1 MNKTIL
7 ITGAG
12 TGIGRDAAFA
22 LVARG
27 HRVLATTFDE
37 PQAVALRAE
46 CKARKQTLE
55 VFKLDITSQAD
66 REKALDFEI
75 DVLINN
81 AAIGDSGSLAEVD
94 VNRIRQTF
102 EVNVFAMLELT
113 QVVLRGMIAR
123 QRGTVL
129 FVSSIAGRIPVP
141 FLMPYSMSKFA
152 LSAAGAALRVEMDE
166 LGCNIHA
173 ALIEPGAIHTG
184 FNQSMNDRKYE
195 WMGETSYFK
204 GQTASMRVKEARIFR
219 WLEARSTGSIVK
231 QLVKAAEAR
240 RPRLRYVA
248 PWAQGAMVRL
258 ARIFGARFF
267 YRNTHDYSPFFTHRF
282 AGAAPGRRVPLC
294 LQGTAQPG
302 GGPARGSQPH
312 GHRYT
317 ENLARGTARWLV
329 WRGVAHAGRPTHGAV
344 HGGGCGQAIVCL

>member
-102 EVNVFAMLELT
+102 EVNVFATLELT

-141 FLMPYSMSKFA
+141 FLMPYSMTKFA

-166 LGCNIHA
+166 LGCNIHV

-258 ARIFGARFF
+258 ARIFGA
-267 YRNTHDYSPFFTHRF
+267 
-282 AGAAPGRRVPLC
+282 
-294 LQGTAQPG
+294 
-302 GGPARGSQPH
+302 
-312 GHRYT
+312 
-317 ENLARGTARWLV
+317 
-329 WRGVAHAGRPTHGAV
+329 
-344 HGGGCGQAIVCL
+344 

>member
-1 MNKTIL
+1 MKKTIL

-12 TGIGRDAAFA
+12 SGIGRDTAFA
-22 LVARG
+22 LAARG
-27 HRVLATTFDE
+27 HRVLATTFNE
-37 PQAVALRAE
+37 PQAETLRADCALRH
-46 CKARKQTLE
+46 LDMD

-66 REKALDFEI
+66 REKTLDIEI

-102 EVNVFAMLELT
+102 EVNVFATLELT

-129 FVSSIAGRIPVP
+129 FVSSIAGRIPMP
-141 FLMPYSMSKFA
+141 FLMPYSMTKFA

-166 LGCNIHA
+166 LGRNIHV

-184 FNQSMNDRKYE
+184 FNQCMNDRKYE
-195 WMGETSYFK
+195 WMGEKSYFK
-204 GQTASMRVKEARIFR
+204 DQTASMKVKEARIFR

-231 QLVKAAEAR
+231 QLVKAAEAH

-258 ARIFGARFF
+258 ARIFGA
-267 YRNTHDYSPFFTHRF
+267 
-282 AGAAPGRRVPLC
+282 
-294 LQGTAQPG
+294 
-302 GGPARGSQPH
+302 
-312 GHRYT
+312 
-317 ENLARGTARWLV
+317 
-329 WRGVAHAGRPTHGAV
+329 
-344 HGGGCGQAIVCL
+344 